1 MATAATSAKNAG
13 ALKSAL
19 ASPSASAL
27 RKRAATRYTCRMDAR
42 NFGPTPP
49 PDEQP
54 RRPGPHA
61 DGPPASA
68 IALLLGAFAIALVGG
83 YFLVMKLAGM
93 SRMEDCL
100 MSGRRN
106 CAPIDM
112 PMRREGKQ
120 ERFASAYTQSA
131 T

>member
-1 MATAATSAKNAG
+1 
-13 ALKSAL
+13 
-19 ASPSASAL
+19 
-27 RKRAATRYTCRMDAR
+27 MDAR

-49 PDEQP
+49 PDD
-54 RRPGPHA
+54 PHGHHS
-61 DGPPASA
+61 GPPGFA
-68 IALLLGAFAIALVGG
+68 IALVLGAFAIALVGG
-83 YFLVMKLAGM
+83 YFLVMKLADM

-106 CAPIDM
+106 CAPIDT
-112 PMRREGKQ
+112 PMRREGTQ